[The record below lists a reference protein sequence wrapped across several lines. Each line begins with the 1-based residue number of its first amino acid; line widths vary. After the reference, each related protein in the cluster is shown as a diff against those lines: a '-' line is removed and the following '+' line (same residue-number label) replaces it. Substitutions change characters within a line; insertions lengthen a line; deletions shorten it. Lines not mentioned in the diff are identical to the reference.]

1 MLAGVQLGGE
11 AAERRRRQTDESER
25 RLEGLQL
32 VVQLAAADNKDGQQ
46 CGGSSRGRRRREQLP
61 SATKVGDGRVRE

>member
-11 AAERRRRQTDESER
+11 AAERRRQTDESER

-46 CGGSSRGRRRREQLP
+46 CGGSRRRRRREQLP
-61 SATKVGDGRVRE
+61 SATKVGHGRVRE